1 MTHYA
6 AFLRGINVGGRNIK
20 MADLKKCFEEAGFKD
35 VSTLLNSGNVKF
47 DSELSIAKATKKIE
61 EALTQTFSYPAKVIV
76 KEIAD
81 LQEVINNY
89 PFKRDEKNHAYVI
102 FLSKDIAEEILSEAE
117 VDDKLEEV
125 KAGKFLI
132 YWRTPKGM
140 TLKTSF
146 GDILTKSK
154 FKELN
159 TVRNLNTVEKL
170 LK

>member
-1 MTHYA
+1 MNYA
-6 AFLRGINVGGRNIK
+6 AFLRGINVGGRNIR
-20 MADLKKCFEEAGFKD
+20 MADLKKCFEVAGLKN

-47 DSELSIAKATKKIE
+47 DSELSISDSTAKIE
-61 EALTQTFSYPAKVIV
+61 EVLTQTFKYPAKVIV
-76 KEIAD
+76 KEIAN

-102 FLSKDIAEEILSEAE
+102 FLSKDISEEILSEAE

-159 TVRNLNTVEKL
+159 TVRNLNTIERIVA
-170 LK
+170 